1 MRKNIKALLCVTAFV
16 GAMSSGIAFADDLT
30 ISSGSTETIS
40 QEATYD
46 NIINA
51 GTLNNNAS
59 LTVETSLENS
69 SRINNSSSIVT
80 TEITNQSGASITGE
94 SGSIEI
100 SNGGTNAGT
109 ITQNIVNVTSGT
121 LANSGTITV
130 QNQFTNGATITGDTG
145 SISVSGESSNTG
157 SIAQNSISV
166 NGDFTNSGTLQ
177 ATTFNNNGELTG
189 TGKLIAAGGSNS
201 NGKTIEQDTIEIT
214 GNYTNNGTMT
224 ANKEFTNTSSDITGS
239 GSLIIKD
246 DAGNSSNGGSISQ
259 TIVNISGNK
268 FTNTGSITTSKEFTN
283 SAANLENN
291 NTITS
296 NGSFTNTGN
305 ITGQGSIS
313 ANQGGTNTGS
323 ITQKEVTTDGT
334 FNNGDGTTAGTITTD
349 KLTNN
354 GTFNNNSG
362 SSIISDEIINNDKF
376 VNNGSIGSSTDKG
389 TIDNKGTFT
398 NNGSIIASTITNE
411 TGKEFINNSGKE
423 ITADSFTNQG
433 SVTNNGTINAGSLNN
448 SSSITGN
455 TGSLTISN
463 GGTNSGTI
471 SQNIVSVTG
480 GTLNNENSIT
490 ANEFNN
496 SATISGSGSLTAT
509 TGNNSGNL
517 TQDNVTI
524 NGDYTNTGTIT
535 SNDNFTNSGN
545 ISGGGGKLIVNKG
558 SNSGSISQDTLETSG
573 TFENTGSIIANI
585 TNGGTFTNNGTI
597 GTNQNKAEITNNG
610 TFTNNNSVI
619 ASAITNNADK
629 TFTNAGNVVTDTI
642 TNNGTFDGKGSITIG
657 GGENTGTITQNNIT
671 INGNFA
677 NNGDM
682 TANNSFSNSADIT
695 GGGNL
700 NINNGNN
707 TGNITQGEITVD
719 GKLTNTGGSISAG
732 SIANNGT
739 ISLENGSS
747 LEITGSDGTLGG
759 IIDAIG
765 TGNNLAAGNN
775 NVTGTINIGNS
786 STASDLTLESGNVVA
801 DAVVNITQNGEF
813 KLEGGETTLN
823 SNDTWAGKVSLNGGK
838 LTTNVTQNG
847 ILDADTGELTV
858 GSGSLT
864 IGQGSSIAGDVTT
877 EIANGTTLN
886 VNNGGE
892 VKLNSGDN
900 WNGTV
905 SLNGGKLDVSG
916 LTANGTLHGNS
927 GDLIAGTGN
936 LNIGTGSYI
945 ENEVAIQTSGNINIT
960 GDGIVGIDNNDTLAS
975 SSVIS
980 LKDNGT
986 LNYGKTEA
994 SSFEIKAESGNL
1006 NLLENSKMTIN
1017 GSSSIADAV
1026 ALDIQKNATLT
1037 LASAELNLDKADKWN
1052 GIIDNQGGT
1061 INTDNVTHSSSTAA
1075 LIQSDGTTNIDN
1087 TSNITLGE
1095 KSEISGGDI
1104 NITNNSVLNT
1114 VNANITGGN
1123 MTIDEN
1129 SAFVVKNGTFE
1140 LDKIIASGDGAMQNA
1155 LIHTMNGERNMSSIG
1170 ELNIAN
1176 QANFN
1181 IDIHARSNQ
1190 ITSNDQFMVGSMT
1203 GDGVA
1208 RIDQWSL
1215 NGDIFGWDAPI
1226 DRNIV
1231 LDHIFVD
1238 KDGNP
1243 LEGNIEITRDAT
1255 LTPIGWYQL
1264 NQHGSGAGALYSL
1277 DMIKFNPHVFRGQVT
1292 TIAQWQNQ
1300 LAIDDMLFTHSMILP
1315 SFKEEDGGVA
1325 SSGLM
1330 ANRYAATN
1338 PLFAPYQ
1345 YSRKD
1350 GGLWYKMYGNFEN
1363 LNMNLSGLGRVG
1375 NNSYGALIG
1384 ADFGLKELKNGW
1396 KFMPTAYIGYNGAHQ
1411 TYPGV
1416 GAYQNGGQA
1425 GFLGTWYKN
1434 NWIIGGL
1441 VYGGIYDNVMNVGG
1455 HADNTFNYFAG
1466 AATKFAY
1473 NWRFHRDW
1481 VLQPNFMAAYNFFGQ
1496 QNWHSD
1502 YGQMGMMAGMF
1513 NGVNVAPGINLIW
1526 EKETFSIYGTLQYM
1540 YNVNGAV
1547 GGQAG
1552 NVGLPQLEME
1562 RGYIQYGIG
1571 FTKRFTDRFSGYL
1584 QAVLRNAG
1592 RTGCGFQMGFNFLL
1606 GK

>member
-1 MRKNIKALLCVTAFV
+1 MRKNIKTLLCVTAFV
-16 GAMSSGIAFADDLT
+16 GAMSSGIAFADNLT

-59 LTVETSLENS
+59 LTVETSLQNS
-69 SRINNSSSIVT
+69 SSINNSSSIVT
-80 TEITNQSGASITGE
+80 TEITNQSGASITGV

-100 SNGGTNAGT
+100 SNGGTNDGS
-109 ITQNIVNVTSGT
+109 ITQNIVNVTAGT
-121 LANSGTITV
+121 LTNSGTIS
-130 QNQFTNGATITGDTG
+130 A
-145 SISVSGESSNTG
+145 E
-157 SIAQNSISV
+157 
-166 NGDFTNSGTLQ
+166 
-177 ATTFNNNGELTG
+177 TFNNSGQLTG

-201 NGKTIEQDTIEIT
+201 TTIEQDTIEIT

-224 ANKEFTNTSSDITGS
+224 ANKEFTNASSDITGN

-246 DAGNSSNGGSISQ
+246 STGNSSNGGSISQ
-259 TIVNISGNK
+259 AIVNISGNK
-268 FTNTGSITTSKEFTN
+268 FTNTGSITASQEFTN
-283 SAANLENN
+283 SAAIE
-291 NTITS
+291 
-296 NGSFTNTGN
+296 GA
-305 ITGQGSIS
+305 GSIS
-313 ANQGGTNTGS
+313 ASQGGTNTGS
-323 ITQKEVTTDGT
+323 ITQNEVTTGGT

-376 VNNGSIGSSTDKG
+376 INNGSIGSSPDKG

-411 TGKEFINNSGKE
+411 TGKEFINNSGNE

-463 GGTNSGTI
+463 GGTISGTI
-471 SQNIVSVTG
+471 SQKIVSVTG

-509 TGNNSGNL
+509 TGNNSGNI

-524 NGDYTNTGTIT
+524 KGDYTNTGTIT

-585 TNGGTFTNNGTI
+585 TNG
-597 GTNQNKAEITNNG
+597 G

-892 VKLNSGDN
+892 VTLNSGDN

-916 LTANGTLHGNS
+916 LTANETLHGNS

-960 GDGIVGIDNNDTLAS
+960 GDGIVGIDDNDTLAS

-980 LKDNGT
+980 LKNNGT
-986 LNYGKTEA
+986 LNYGNTQNP
-994 SSFEIKAESGNL
+994 SFKIEAESGNL
-1006 NLLENSKMTIN
+1006 NLLEKSNMTIDD
-1017 GSSSIADAV
+1017 SSSIADAV

-1037 LASAELNLDKADKWN
+1037 LASAEINLDKADKWN

-1061 INTDNVTHSSSTAA
+1061 INTDNVTQSSSTAA
-1075 LIQSDGTTNIDN
+1075 LIQNAGTTNIDN

-1300 LAIDDMLFTHSMILP
+1300 LAIDDMLFTHSMVLP
-1315 SFKEEDGGVA
+1315 SFKDEDGGVA

-1502 YGQMGMMAGMF
+1502 YGQMGMMAGML

-1571 FTKRFTDRFSGYL
+1571 FTKKFTDRFSGYL

>member
-1 MRKNIKALLCVTAFV
+1 MRKNIKTLLCVTAFV

-46 NIINA
+46 NVVNA
-51 GTLNNNAS
+51 GTLNNEAN
-59 LTVETSLENS
+59 LTVNTKLTNS
-69 SRINNSSSIVT
+69 STIDNSSSIVT
-80 TEITNQSGASITGE
+80 KEIGNQSGASITGA
-94 SGSIEI
+94 SGSLKI
-100 SNGGTNAGT
+100 SSGGINDGT
-109 ITQNIVNVTSGT
+109 IEQNIVSITGGT
-121 LANSGTITV
+121 LVNSGTI
-130 QNQFTNGATITGDTG
+130 N
-145 SISVSGESSNTG
+145 
-157 SIAQNSISV
+157 
-166 NGDFTNSGTLQ
+166 
-177 ATTFNNNGELTG
+177 ATTFSNSGQLTG

-201 NGKTIEQDTIEIT
+201 TTIEQNTIEIT

-224 ANKEFTNTSSDITGS
+224 ANKEFTNASSDITGN

-246 DAGNSSNGGSISQ
+246 STGNSSNGGSISQ
-259 TIVNISGNK
+259 AIVNISGNK
-268 FTNTGSITTSKEFTN
+268 FTNTGSITASQEFTN

-323 ITQKEVTTDGT
+323 MTQNEVTTGGT

-376 VNNGSIGSSTDKG
+376 INNGSIGSSSDKG

-398 NNGSIIASTITNE
+398 NNGSIIASTITNQ

-423 ITADSFTNQG
+423 ITAESFINQG
-433 SVTNNGTINAGSLNN
+433 SVTNNGTINAESLTNT
-448 SSSITGN
+448 SSITGN
-455 TGSLTISN
+455 TGSLIISN

-471 SQNIVSVTG
+471 SQNIVSITG
-480 GTLNNENSIT
+480 GTLTNNNSIT

-496 SATISGSGSLTAT
+496 SATISGSGSLTVT
-509 TGNNSGNL
+509 TGNNSGNI

-535 SNDNFTNSGN
+535 SNNNFTNSGD
-545 ISGGGGKLIVNKG
+545 ISGDGGKLIVNNG

-573 TFENTGSIIANI
+573 TFENTGSIIADI

-619 ASAITNNADK
+619 ASAITNSENK
-629 TFTNAGNVVTDTI
+629 TFTNAGTVVTDTI
-642 TNNGTFDGKGSITIG
+642 TNNGTLDGNGSITIG
-657 GGENTGTITQNNIT
+657 GGENSTTGVISQNNIT

-747 LEITGSDGTLGG
+747 LEITGSDIGGT
-759 IIDAIG
+759 IDAIG
-765 TGNNLAAGNN
+765 TGNNLAAGSN

-892 VKLNSGDN
+892 VTLNSGDN

-960 GDGIVGIDNNDTLAS
+960 GEGIVGIDDNDTLDS
-975 SSVIS
+975 NSIIS

-986 LNYGKTEA
+986 LNYGNTKDP
-994 SSFEIKAESGNL
+994 SFKIEAESGNL
-1006 NLLENSKMTIN
+1006 NLLENSKMTID

-1037 LASAELNLDKADKWN
+1037 LASAEINLDKADKWN
-1052 GIIDNQGGT
+1052 GTIDNQGGT
-1061 INTDNVTHSSSTAA
+1061 INTDNVTQSSSTAA
-1075 LIQSDGTTNIDN
+1075 LIQSDGTTNINN

-1114 VNANITGGN
+1114 VNAHITGGN
-1123 MTIDEN
+1123 MKIDEN

-1140 LDKIIASGDGAMQNA
+1140 LDKIIASGDGATQNA

-1170 ELNIAN
+1170 ELNITN

-1190 ITSNDQFMVGSMT
+1190 ITSNDQFWVDKMT

-1231 LDHIFVD
+1231 LDHIFMGP
-1238 KDGNP
+1238 DGEA

-1264 NQHGSGAGALYSL
+1264 NQHGSGAGAFYSL

-1300 LAIDDMLFTHSMILP
+1300 LAIDDMLFTHSMVLP
-1315 SFKEEDGGVA
+1315 SFKDEDGGVA

-1502 YGQMGMMAGMF
+1502 YGQMGMMAGML

>member
-1 MRKNIKALLCVTAFV
+1 MRKNIKTLLCVTAFV

-46 NIINA
+46 NVVNA
-51 GTLNNNAS
+51 GTLNNEAN
-59 LTVETSLENS
+59 LTVNTKLTNS
-69 SRINNSSSIVT
+69 STIDNSSSIVT
-80 TEITNQSGASITGE
+80 KEIGNQSGASITGA
-94 SGSIEI
+94 SGSLKI
-100 SNGGTNAGT
+100 SSGGINDGT
-109 ITQNIVNVTSGT
+109 IEQNIVSITGGT
-121 LANSGTITV
+121 LVNSGTI
-130 QNQFTNGATITGDTG
+130 N
-145 SISVSGESSNTG
+145 
-157 SIAQNSISV
+157 
-166 NGDFTNSGTLQ
+166 
-177 ATTFNNNGELTG
+177 ATTFSNSGQLTG

-201 NGKTIEQDTIEIT
+201 TTIEQNTIEIT

-224 ANKEFTNTSSDITGS
+224 ANKEFTNASSDITGN

-246 DAGNSSNGGSISQ
+246 STGNSSNGGSISQ
-259 TIVNISGNK
+259 AIVNISGNK
-268 FTNTGSITTSKEFTN
+268 FTNTGSITASQEFTN

-323 ITQKEVTTDGT
+323 MTQNEVTTGGT

-376 VNNGSIGSSTDKG
+376 INNGSIGSSSDKG

-423 ITADSFTNQG
+423 ITAESFINQG

-455 TGSLTISN
+455 TGSLIISN

-471 SQNIVSVTG
+471 SQNIVSITG
-480 GTLNNENSIT
+480 GTLTNNNSIT

-509 TGNNSGNL
+509 TGNNSGNI

-535 SNDNFTNSGN
+535 SNNNFTNSGD
-545 ISGGGGKLIVNKG
+545 ISGDGGKLIVNNG

-573 TFENTGSIIANI
+573 TFENTGSIIADI

-823 SNDTWAGKVSLNGGK
+823 SNDTWAGKVSLNGGN

-877 EIANGTTLN
+877 EIADGTTLN
-886 VNNGGE
+886 INNGGE
-892 VKLNSGDN
+892 VTLNSGDN

-960 GDGIVGIDNNDTLAS
+960 GDGIVGIDDNDTLAS

-986 LNYGKTEA
+986 LNYGNTQNP
-994 SSFEIKAESGNL
+994 SFKIEAESGNL
-1006 NLLENSKMTIN
+1006 NLLENSNMTID

-1037 LASAELNLDKADKWN
+1037 LASAEINLDKADKWN

-1061 INTDNVTHSSSTAA
+1061 INTDNVTQSSSTAA
-1075 LIQSDGTTNIDN
+1075 LIQNAGTTNIDN

-1114 VNANITGGN
+1114 VNAHITGGN

-1300 LAIDDMLFTHSMILP
+1300 LAIDDMLFTHSMVLP
-1315 SFKEEDGGVA
+1315 SFKDEDGGVA

-1502 YGQMGMMAGMF
+1502 YGQMGMMAGML

-1571 FTKRFTDRFSGYL
+1571 FTKKFTDRFSGYL

>member
-1 MRKNIKALLCVTAFV
+1 MRKNIKTLLCVTAFV

-46 NIINA
+46 NVVNA
-51 GTLNNNAS
+51 GTLNNEAN
-59 LTVETSLENS
+59 LTVNTKLTNS
-69 SRINNSSSIVT
+69 STIDNSSSIVT
-80 TEITNQSGASITGE
+80 KEIGNQSGASITGA
-94 SGSIEI
+94 SGSLKI
-100 SNGGTNAGT
+100 SSGGINDGT
-109 ITQNIVNVTSGT
+109 IEQNIVSITGGT
-121 LANSGTITV
+121 LVNSGTI
-130 QNQFTNGATITGDTG
+130 N
-145 SISVSGESSNTG
+145 
-157 SIAQNSISV
+157 
-166 NGDFTNSGTLQ
+166 
-177 ATTFNNNGELTG
+177 ATTFSNSGQLTG
-189 TGKLIAAGGSNS
+189 NGKLIAAGGSNS
-201 NGKTIEQDTIEIT
+201 TTIEQNTIEIN

-224 ANKEFTNTSSDITGS
+224 ANKEFTNASSDITGN

-246 DAGNSSNGGSISQ
+246 STGNSSNGGSISQ
-259 TIVNISGNK
+259 AIVNISGNK
-268 FTNTGSITTSKEFTN
+268 FTNTGSITASQEFTN

-323 ITQKEVTTDGT
+323 MTQNEVTTGGT

-376 VNNGSIGSSTDKG
+376 INNGSIGSSSDKG

-423 ITADSFTNQG
+423 ITAESFINQG

-455 TGSLTISN
+455 TGSLIISN

-471 SQNIVSVTG
+471 SQNIVSITG
-480 GTLNNENSIT
+480 GTLTNNNSIT

-509 TGNNSGNL
+509 TGNNSGNI

-535 SNDNFTNSGN
+535 SNNNFTNSGD
-545 ISGGGGKLIVNKG
+545 ISGDGGKLIVNNG

-573 TFENTGSIIANI
+573 TFENTGSIIADI
-585 TNGGTFTNNGTI
+585 TNG
-597 GTNQNKAEITNNG
+597 G

-619 ASAITNNADK
+619 ASAITNSENK
-629 TFTNAGNVVTDTI
+629 TFTNAGTVVTDTI
-642 TNNGTFDGKGSITIG
+642 TNNGTLDGNGSITIG
-657 GGENTGTITQNNIT
+657 DGENSTTGVISQNNIT

-739 ISLENGSS
+739 ISLENGSY
-747 LEITGSDGTLGG
+747 LEITGSGSDIGGT
-759 IIDAIG
+759 IDAIG
-765 TGNNLAAGNN
+765 TGNNLAAGSN

-892 VKLNSGDN
+892 VTLNSGDN

-960 GDGIVGIDNNDTLAS
+960 GEGIVGIDDNDTLDS

-986 LNYGKTEA
+986 LNYGNTKDP
-994 SSFEIKAESGNL
+994 SFKIEAESGNL
-1006 NLLENSKMTIN
+1006 NLLENSKMTID

-1037 LASAELNLDKADKWN
+1037 LASAEINLDKADKWN
-1052 GIIDNQGGT
+1052 GTIDNQGGT
-1061 INTDNVTHSSSTAA
+1061 INTDNVTQSSSTAA
-1075 LIQSDGTTNIDN
+1075 LIQSDGTTNINN

-1114 VNANITGGN
+1114 VNAHITGGN
-1123 MTIDEN
+1123 MKIDEN

-1140 LDKIIASGDGAMQNA
+1140 LDKIIASGDGATQNA

-1170 ELNIAN
+1170 ELNITN

-1190 ITSNDQFMVGSMT
+1190 ITSNDQFWVDKMT

-1231 LDHIFVD
+1231 LDHIFMGP
-1238 KDGNP
+1238 DGEA

-1264 NQHGSGAGALYSL
+1264 NQHGSGAGAFYSL

-1300 LAIDDMLFTHSMILP
+1300 LAIDDMLFTHSMVLP
-1315 SFKEEDGGVA
+1315 SFKDEDGGVA

-1502 YGQMGMMAGMF
+1502 YGQMGMMAGML

-1571 FTKRFTDRFSGYL
+1571 FTKKFTDRFSGYL

>member
-1 MRKNIKALLCVTAFV
+1 MRKNIKTLLCVTAFV

-46 NIINA
+46 NVVNA
-51 GTLNNNAS
+51 GTLNNEAN
-59 LTVETSLENS
+59 LTVNTKLTNS
-69 SRINNSSSIVT
+69 STIDNSSSIVT
-80 TEITNQSGASITGE
+80 KEIGNQSGASITGA
-94 SGSIEI
+94 SGSLKI
-100 SNGGTNAGT
+100 SSGGINDGT
-109 ITQNIVNVTSGT
+109 IEQNIVSITGGT
-121 LANSGTITV
+121 LVNSGTI
-130 QNQFTNGATITGDTG
+130 N
-145 SISVSGESSNTG
+145 
-157 SIAQNSISV
+157 
-166 NGDFTNSGTLQ
+166 
-177 ATTFNNNGELTG
+177 ATTFSNSGQLTG

-201 NGKTIEQDTIEIT
+201 TTIEQNTIEIT

-224 ANKEFTNTSSDITGS
+224 ANKEFTNASSDITGN

-246 DAGNSSNGGSISQ
+246 STGNSSNGGSISQ
-259 TIVNISGNK
+259 AIVNISGNK
-268 FTNTGSITTSKEFTN
+268 FTNTGSITASQEFTN

-323 ITQKEVTTDGT
+323 MTQNEVTTGGT

-376 VNNGSIGSSTDKG
+376 INNGSIGSSSDKG

-423 ITADSFTNQG
+423 ITAESFINQG
-433 SVTNNGTINAGSLNN
+433 SVTNNGTINAESLTNT
-448 SSSITGN
+448 SSITGN
-455 TGSLTISN
+455 TGSLIISN

-471 SQNIVSVTG
+471 SQNIVSITG
-480 GTLNNENSIT
+480 GTLTNNNSIT

-509 TGNNSGNL
+509 TGNNSGNI

-535 SNDNFTNSGN
+535 SNNNFTNSGD
-545 ISGGGGKLIVNKG
+545 ISGDGGKLIVNNG

-573 TFENTGSIIANI
+573 TFENTGSIIADI

-619 ASAITNNADK
+619 ASAITNSENK
-629 TFTNAGNVVTDTI
+629 TFTNAGTVVTDTI
-642 TNNGTFDGKGSITIG
+642 TNNGTLDGNGSITIG

-823 SNDTWAGKVSLNGGK
+823 SNDTWAGKVSLNGGN

-877 EIANGTTLN
+877 EIADGTTLN
-886 VNNGGE
+886 INNGGE
-892 VKLNSGDN
+892 VTLNSGDN

-960 GDGIVGIDNNDTLAS
+960 GDGIVGIDDNDTLAS

-986 LNYGKTEA
+986 LNYGNTQNP
-994 SSFEIKAESGNL
+994 SFKIEAESGNL
-1006 NLLENSKMTIN
+1006 NLLEKSNMTIDD
-1017 GSSSIADAV
+1017 SSSIADAV

-1037 LASAELNLDKADKWN
+1037 LASAEINLDKADKWN

-1061 INTDNVTHSSSTAA
+1061 INTDNVTQSSSTAA
-1075 LIQSDGTTNIDN
+1075 LIQNAGTTNIDN

-1114 VNANITGGN
+1114 VNAHITGGN

-1300 LAIDDMLFTHSMILP
+1300 LAIDDMLFTHSMVLP
-1315 SFKEEDGGVA
+1315 SFKDEDGGVA

-1396 KFMPTAYIGYNGAHQ
+1396 KFMP
-1411 TYPGV
+1411 
-1416 GAYQNGGQA
+1416 
-1425 GFLGTWYKN
+1425 
-1434 NWIIGGL
+1434 
-1441 VYGGIYDNVMNVGG
+1441 D
-1455 HADNTFNYFAG
+1455 
-1466 AATKFAY
+1466 
-1473 NWRFHRDW
+1473 
-1481 VLQPNFMAAYNFFGQ
+1481 
-1496 QNWHSD
+1496 
-1502 YGQMGMMAGMF
+1502 
-1513 NGVNVAPGINLIW
+1513 
-1526 EKETFSIYGTLQYM
+1526 SIYWL
-1540 YNVNGAV
+1540 
-1547 GGQAG
+1547 
-1552 NVGLPQLEME
+1552 
-1562 RGYIQYGIG
+1562 
-1571 FTKRFTDRFSGYL
+1571 
-1584 QAVLRNAG
+1584 
-1592 RTGCGFQMGFNFLL
+1592 
-1606 GK
+1606 

>member
-1 MRKNIKALLCVTAFV
+1 MRKNIKTLLCVTAFV

-46 NIINA
+46 NVVNA
-51 GTLNNNAS
+51 GTLNNEAN
-59 LTVETSLENS
+59 LTVNTKLTNS
-69 SRINNSSSIVT
+69 STIDNSSSIVT
-80 TEITNQSGASITGE
+80 KEIGNQSGASITGA
-94 SGSIEI
+94 SGSLKI
-100 SNGGTNAGT
+100 SSGGINDGT
-109 ITQNIVNVTSGT
+109 IEQNIVSITGGT
-121 LANSGTITV
+121 LVNSGTI
-130 QNQFTNGATITGDTG
+130 N
-145 SISVSGESSNTG
+145 
-157 SIAQNSISV
+157 
-166 NGDFTNSGTLQ
+166 
-177 ATTFNNNGELTG
+177 ATTFSNSGQLTG

-201 NGKTIEQDTIEIT
+201 TTIEQDTIEIT

-224 ANKEFTNTSSDITGS
+224 ANKEFTNASSDITGN

-246 DAGNSSNGGSISQ
+246 STGNSSNGGSISQ
-259 TIVNISGNK
+259 AIVNISGNK
-268 FTNTGSITTSKEFTN
+268 FTNTGSITASQEFTN
-283 SAANLENN
+283 SAAIEG
-291 NTITS
+291 T
-296 NGSFTNTGN
+296 
-305 ITGQGSIS
+305 GSIS
-313 ANQGGTNTGS
+313 ASQGGTNTGS
-323 ITQKEVTTDGT
+323 ITQNEVTTGGI

-376 VNNGSIGSSTDKG
+376 INNGSIGSSPDKG

-411 TGKEFINNSGKE
+411 TGKEFINNSGNE

-509 TGNNSGNL
+509 TGNNSGNITL
-517 TQDNVTI
+517 DNVTI
-524 NGDYTNTGTIT
+524 KGDYTNTGTIT

-545 ISGGGGKLIVNKG
+545 ISGDGGKLIVNNG

-585 TNGGTFTNNGTI
+585 TNG
-597 GTNQNKAEITNNG
+597 G

-1300 LAIDDMLFTHSMILP
+1300 LAIDDMLFTHSMVLP
-1315 SFKEEDGGVA
+1315 SFKDEDGGVA

-1502 YGQMGMMAGMF
+1502 YGQMGMMAGML

-1571 FTKRFTDRFSGYL
+1571 FTKKFTDRFSGYL

>member
-1 MRKNIKALLCVTAFV
+1 MRKNIKTLLCVTAFV
-16 GAMSSGIAFADDLT
+16 GAMSSGIAFADNLT

-59 LTVETSLENS
+59 LTVETSLQNS
-69 SRINNSSSIVT
+69 SSINNSSSIVT
-80 TEITNQSGASITGE
+80 TEITNQSGASITGV

-100 SNGGTNAGT
+100 SNGGTNDGS
-109 ITQNIVNVTSGT
+109 ITQNIVNVTAGT
-121 LANSGTITV
+121 LTNSGTIS
-130 QNQFTNGATITGDTG
+130 A
-145 SISVSGESSNTG
+145 E
-157 SIAQNSISV
+157 
-166 NGDFTNSGTLQ
+166 
-177 ATTFNNNGELTG
+177 TFNNSGQLTG

-201 NGKTIEQDTIEIT
+201 TTIEQDTIEIT

-224 ANKEFTNTSSDITGS
+224 ANKEFTNASSDITGN

-246 DAGNSSNGGSISQ
+246 STGNSSNGGSISQ
-259 TIVNISGNK
+259 AIVNISGNK
-268 FTNTGSITTSKEFTN
+268 FTNTGSITASQEFTN
-283 SAANLENN
+283 SAAIE
-291 NTITS
+291 
-296 NGSFTNTGN
+296 GA
-305 ITGQGSIS
+305 GSIS
-313 ANQGGTNTGS
+313 ASQGGTNTGS
-323 ITQKEVTTDGT
+323 ITQNEVTTGGT

-376 VNNGSIGSSTDKG
+376 INNGSIGSSPDKG

-411 TGKEFINNSGKE
+411 TGKEFINNSGNE

-509 TGNNSGNL
+509 TGNNSGNITL
-517 TQDNVTI
+517 DNVTI
-524 NGDYTNTGTIT
+524 KGDYTNTGTIT

-573 TFENTGSIIANI
+573 TFENKGSIIANI

-642 TNNGTFDGKGSITIG
+642 TNNGIFDGTGSITIG

-786 STASDLTLESGNVVA
+786 STDSDLTLESGNVVA

-823 SNDTWAGKVSLNGGK
+823 SNDTWTGKVTLNGGK

-877 EIANGTTLN
+877 EIADGTTLN
-886 VNNGGE
+886 INNGGE

-960 GDGIVGIDNNDTLAS
+960 GDGIVGIDDNDTLAS

-986 LNYGKTEA
+986 LNYGNTQNP
-994 SSFEIKAESGNL
+994 SFKIEAESGNL
-1006 NLLENSKMTIN
+1006 NLLENSNMTIDD
-1017 GSSSIADAV
+1017 SSSIADAV

-1037 LASAELNLDKADKWN
+1037 LASAEINLDKADKWN

-1061 INTDNVTHSSSTAA
+1061 INTDNVTQSSSTAA
-1075 LIQSDGTTNIDN
+1075 LIQNAGTTNIDN

-1114 VNANITGGN
+1114 VNAHITGGN

-1300 LAIDDMLFTHSMILP
+1300 LAIDDMLFTHSMVLP
-1315 SFKEEDGGVA
+1315 SFKDEDGGVA

-1502 YGQMGMMAGMF
+1502 YGQMGMMAGML

-1571 FTKRFTDRFSGYL
+1571 FTKKFTDRFSGYL

>member
-1 MRKNIKALLCVTAFV
+1 MRKNIKTLLCVTAFV

-46 NIINA
+46 NVVNA
-51 GTLNNNAS
+51 GTLNNEAN
-59 LTVETSLENS
+59 LTVNTKLTNS
-69 SRINNSSSIVT
+69 STIDNSSSIVT
-80 TEITNQSGASITGE
+80 KEIGNQSGASITGA
-94 SGSIEI
+94 SGSLKI
-100 SNGGTNAGT
+100 SSGGINDGT
-109 ITQNIVNVTSGT
+109 IEQNIVSITGGT
-121 LANSGTITV
+121 LVNSGTI
-130 QNQFTNGATITGDTG
+130 N
-145 SISVSGESSNTG
+145 
-157 SIAQNSISV
+157 
-166 NGDFTNSGTLQ
+166 
-177 ATTFNNNGELTG
+177 ATTFSNSGQLTG

-201 NGKTIEQDTIEIT
+201 TTIEQNTIEIT

-224 ANKEFTNTSSDITGS
+224 ANKEFTNASSDITGN

-246 DAGNSSNGGSISQ
+246 STGNSSNGGSISQ
-259 TIVNISGNK
+259 AIVNISGNK
-268 FTNTGSITTSKEFTN
+268 FTNTGSITASQEFTN

-323 ITQKEVTTDGT
+323 MTQNEVTTGGT

-376 VNNGSIGSSTDKG
+376 INNGSIGSSSDKG

-423 ITADSFTNQG
+423 ITAESFINQG

-455 TGSLTISN
+455 TGSLIISN

-471 SQNIVSVTG
+471 SQNIVSITG
-480 GTLNNENSIT
+480 GTLTNNNSIT

-509 TGNNSGNL
+509 TGNNSGNI

-535 SNDNFTNSGN
+535 SNNNFTNSGD
-545 ISGGGGKLIVNKG
+545 GGKLIVNNG

-573 TFENTGSIIANI
+573 TFENTGSIIADI

-619 ASAITNNADK
+619 ASAITNSENK
-629 TFTNAGNVVTDTI
+629 TFTNAGTVVTDTI
-642 TNNGTFDGKGSITIG
+642 TNNGTLDGNGSITIG
-657 GGENTGTITQNNIT
+657 GGENSTTGVISQNNIT

-739 ISLENGSS
+739 ISLENGSY
-747 LEITGSDGTLGG
+747 LEITGSGSDIGGT
-759 IIDAIG
+759 IDAIG
-765 TGNNLAAGNN
+765 TGNNLAAGSN

-892 VKLNSGDN
+892 VTLNSGDN

-960 GDGIVGIDNNDTLAS
+960 GEGIVGIDDNDTLDS
-975 SSVIS
+975 NSIIS

-986 LNYGKTEA
+986 LNYGNTKDP
-994 SSFEIKAESGNL
+994 SFKIEAESGNL
-1006 NLLENSKMTIN
+1006 NLLENSKMTID

-1037 LASAELNLDKADKWN
+1037 LASAEINLDKADKWN
-1052 GIIDNQGGT
+1052 GTIDNQGGT
-1061 INTDNVTHSSSTAA
+1061 INTDNVTQSSSTAA
-1075 LIQSDGTTNIDN
+1075 LIQSDGTTNINN

-1114 VNANITGGN
+1114 VNAHITGGN
-1123 MTIDEN
+1123 MKIDEN

-1140 LDKIIASGDGAMQNA
+1140 LDKIIASGDGATQNA

-1170 ELNIAN
+1170 ELNITN

-1190 ITSNDQFMVGSMT
+1190 ITSNDQFWVDKMT

-1231 LDHIFVD
+1231 LDHIFMGP
-1238 KDGNP
+1238 DGEA

-1264 NQHGSGAGALYSL
+1264 NQHGSGAGAFYSL

-1300 LAIDDMLFTHSMILP
+1300 LAIDDMLFTHSMVLP
-1315 SFKEEDGGVA
+1315 SFKDEDGGVA

-1502 YGQMGMMAGMF
+1502 YGQMGMMAGML

>member
-1 MRKNIKALLCVTAFV
+1 MRKNIKTLLCVTAFV
-16 GAMSSGIAFADDLT
+16 GAMSSGIAFADNLT

-59 LTVETSLENS
+59 LTVETSLQNS
-69 SRINNSSSIVT
+69 SSINNSSSIVT
-80 TEITNQSGASITGE
+80 TEITNQSGASITGV

-100 SNGGTNAGT
+100 SNGGTNDGS
-109 ITQNIVNVTSGT
+109 ITQNIVNVTAGT
-121 LANSGTITV
+121 LTNSGTIS
-130 QNQFTNGATITGDTG
+130 A
-145 SISVSGESSNTG
+145 E
-157 SIAQNSISV
+157 
-166 NGDFTNSGTLQ
+166 
-177 ATTFNNNGELTG
+177 TFNNSGQLTG

-201 NGKTIEQDTIEIT
+201 TTIEQDTIEIT

-224 ANKEFTNTSSDITGS
+224 ANKEFTNASSDITGN

-246 DAGNSSNGGSISQ
+246 STGNSSNGGSISQ
-259 TIVNISGNK
+259 AIVNISGNK
-268 FTNTGSITTSKEFTN
+268 FTNTGSITASQEFTN
-283 SAANLENN
+283 SAD
-291 NTITS
+291 
-296 NGSFTNTGN
+296 
-305 ITGQGSIS
+305 ITGTGSIS

-323 ITQKEVTTDGT
+323 ITQNEVTTGGT

-376 VNNGSIGSSTDKG
+376 INNGSIGSSPDKG

-411 TGKEFINNSGKE
+411 TGKEFINNSGNE

-509 TGNNSGNL
+509 TGNNSGNI
-517 TQDNVTI
+517 TQDNVTLK
-524 NGDYTNTGTIT
+524 GDYTNTGTIT

-545 ISGGGGKLIVNKG
+545 ISGDSGKLIVNNG

-573 TFENTGSIIANI
+573 TFENTAAGSIIADI
-585 TNGGTFTNNGTI
+585 TNGEIFTNNGTI

-619 ASAITNNADK
+619 VSAITNNENK

-823 SNDTWAGKVSLNGGK
+823 SNDTWAGKVSLNGGN

-877 EIANGTTLN
+877 EIADGTTLN

-892 VKLNSGDN
+892 VTLNSGDN

-916 LTANGTLHGNS
+916 LNSNGTLHGNS
-927 GDLIAGTGN
+927 GELIAGTGN

-960 GDGIVGIDNNDTLAS
+960 GEGIVGIDDNDTLAS

-1006 NLLENSKMTIN
+1006 NLLENSNMTID

-1037 LASAELNLDKADKWN
+1037 LASAEINLDKADKWN

-1061 INTDNVTHSSSTAA
+1061 INTDNVTQSSSTAA

-1114 VNANITGGN
+1114 VNAHITGGN

-1203 GDGVA
+1203 SDGVA

-1300 LAIDDMLFTHSMILP
+1300 LAIDDMLFTHSMVLP
-1315 SFKEEDGGVA
+1315 SFKDEDGGVA

-1502 YGQMGMMAGMF
+1502 YGQMGMMAGML

-1571 FTKRFTDRFSGYL
+1571 FTKKFTDRFSGYL

>member
-1 MRKNIKALLCVTAFV
+1 MRKNIKTLLCVTAFV

-46 NIINA
+46 NVVNA
-51 GTLNNNAS
+51 GTLNNEAN
-59 LTVETSLENS
+59 LTVNTKLTNS
-69 SRINNSSSIVT
+69 STIDNSSSIVT
-80 TEITNQSGASITGE
+80 KEIGNQSGASITGA
-94 SGSIEI
+94 SGSLKI
-100 SNGGTNAGT
+100 SSGGINDGT
-109 ITQNIVNVTSGT
+109 IEQNIVSITGGT
-121 LANSGTITV
+121 LVNSGTI
-130 QNQFTNGATITGDTG
+130 N
-145 SISVSGESSNTG
+145 
-157 SIAQNSISV
+157 
-166 NGDFTNSGTLQ
+166 
-177 ATTFNNNGELTG
+177 ATTFSNSGQLTG

-201 NGKTIEQDTIEIT
+201 TTIEQNTIEIT

-224 ANKEFTNTSSDITGS
+224 ANKEFTNASSDITGN

-246 DAGNSSNGGSISQ
+246 STGNSSNGGSISQ
-259 TIVNISGNK
+259 AIVNISGNK
-268 FTNTGSITTSKEFTN
+268 FTNTGSITASQEFTN

-291 NTITS
+291 DTITS

-323 ITQKEVTTDGT
+323 MTQNEVTTGGT

-354 GTFNNNSG
+354 GTF
-362 SSIISDEIINNDKF
+362 
-376 VNNGSIGSSTDKG
+376 
-389 TIDNKGTFT
+389 T
-398 NNGSIIASTITNE
+398 NNGSIIASTITNQ

-423 ITADSFTNQG
+423 ITAESFINKG
-433 SVTNNGTINAGSLNN
+433 SVTNNGTINAESLTNT
-448 SSSITGN
+448 SSITGN
-455 TGSLTISN
+455 TGSLIISN

-471 SQNIVSVTG
+471 SQNIVSITG
-480 GTLNNENSIT
+480 GTLTNNNSIT

-496 SATISGSGSLTAT
+496 SATISGSGSLTVT
-509 TGNNSGNL
+509 TGNNSGNI

-535 SNDNFTNSGN
+535 SNNNFTNSGD
-545 ISGGGGKLIVNKG
+545 ISGDGGKLIVNNG

-573 TFENTGSIIANI
+573 TFENTGSIIADI

-864 IGQGSSIAGDVTT
+864 IGQGSSIADKVETK
-877 EIANGTTLN
+877 IADGTTLN
-886 VNNGGE
+886 IDKGGE
-892 VKLNSGDN
+892 VTLNNGDN
-900 WNGTV
+900 WQGTV
-905 SLNGGKLDVSG
+905 ALDGGKLDVSG

-960 GDGIVGIDNNDTLAS
+960 GDGIVGIDDNDTLAS

-986 LNYGKTEA
+986 LNYGNTQNP
-994 SSFEIKAESGNL
+994 SFKIEAESGNL
-1006 NLLENSKMTIN
+1006 NLLENSNMTID

-1037 LASAELNLDKADKWN
+1037 LASAEINLDKADKWN

-1114 VNANITGGN
+1114 VNAHITGGN

-1300 LAIDDMLFTHSMILP
+1300 LAIDDMLFTHSMVLP
-1315 SFKEEDGGVA
+1315 SFKDEDGGVA

-1502 YGQMGMMAGMF
+1502 YGQMGMMAGML

-1571 FTKRFTDRFSGYL
+1571 FTKKFTDRFSGYL

>member
-1 MRKNIKALLCVTAFV
+1 MRKNIKTLLCVTAFV
-16 GAMSSGIAFADDLT
+16 GAMSSGIAFADNLT

-59 LTVETSLENS
+59 LTVETSLQNS
-69 SRINNSSSIVT
+69 SSINNSSSIVT
-80 TEITNQSGASITGE
+80 TEITNQSGASITGV

-100 SNGGTNAGT
+100 SNGGTNDGS
-109 ITQNIVNVTSGT
+109 ITQNIVNVTAGT
-121 LANSGTITV
+121 LTNSGTIS
-130 QNQFTNGATITGDTG
+130 A
-145 SISVSGESSNTG
+145 E
-157 SIAQNSISV
+157 
-166 NGDFTNSGTLQ
+166 
-177 ATTFNNNGELTG
+177 TFNNSGQLTG

-201 NGKTIEQDTIEIT
+201 TTIEQDTIEIT

-224 ANKEFTNTSSDITGS
+224 ANKEFTNASSDITGN

-246 DAGNSSNGGSISQ
+246 STGNSSNGGSISQ
-259 TIVNISGNK
+259 AIVNISGNK
-268 FTNTGSITTSKEFTN
+268 FTNTGSITASQEFTN
-283 SAANLENN
+283 SAAIEG
-291 NTITS
+291 T
-296 NGSFTNTGN
+296 
-305 ITGQGSIS
+305 GSIS
-313 ANQGGTNTGS
+313 ASQGGTNTGS
-323 ITQKEVTTDGT
+323 ITQNEVTTGGT
-334 FNNGDGTTAGTITTD
+334 FNNGDGTTAGTITTN

-376 VNNGSIGSSTDKG
+376 INNGSIGSSPDKG

-411 TGKEFINNSGKE
+411 TGKEFINNSGNE

-509 TGNNSGNL
+509 TGNNSGNI

-524 NGDYTNTGTIT
+524 KGDYTNTGTIT

-545 ISGGGGKLIVNKG
+545 ISGGGGKLIVNNG

-573 TFENTGSIIANI
+573 TFENKGSIIANI

-823 SNDTWAGKVSLNGGK
+823 SNDTWAGKVSLNGGN

-892 VKLNSGDN
+892 VTLNSGDN

-960 GDGIVGIDNNDTLAS
+960 GDGIVGIDDNDTLAS

-986 LNYGKTEA
+986 LNYGNTQNP
-994 SSFEIKAESGNL
+994 SFKIEAESGNL
-1006 NLLENSKMTIN
+1006 NLLENSNMTID

-1037 LASAELNLDKADKWN
+1037 LASAEINLDKADKWN

-1061 INTDNVTHSSSTAA
+1061 INTDNVTQSSSTAA
-1075 LIQSDGTTNIDN
+1075 LIQNAGTTNIDN

-1114 VNANITGGN
+1114 VNAHITGGN

-1170 ELNIAN
+1170 ELNITN

-1190 ITSNDQFMVGSMT
+1190 ITSNDQFWVDKMT

-1231 LDHIFVD
+1231 LDHIFMGP
-1238 KDGNP
+1238 DGEA

-1264 NQHGSGAGALYSL
+1264 NQHGSGAGAFYSL

-1300 LAIDDMLFTHSMILP
+1300 LAIDDMLFTHSMVLP
-1315 SFKEEDGGVA
+1315 SFKDEDGGVA

-1502 YGQMGMMAGMF
+1502 YGQMGMMAGML

-1571 FTKRFTDRFSGYL
+1571 FTKKFTDRFSGYL

>member
-1 MRKNIKALLCVTAFV
+1 MRKNIKTLLCVTAFV
-16 GAMSSGIAFADDLT
+16 GAMSSGIAFADNLT

-59 LTVETSLENS
+59 LTVETSLQNS
-69 SRINNSSSIVT
+69 SSINNSSSIVT
-80 TEITNQSGASITGE
+80 TEITNQSGASITGV

-100 SNGGTNAGT
+100 SNGGTNDGS
-109 ITQNIVNVTSGT
+109 ITQNIVNVTAGT
-121 LANSGTITV
+121 LTNSGTIS
-130 QNQFTNGATITGDTG
+130 A
-145 SISVSGESSNTG
+145 E
-157 SIAQNSISV
+157 
-166 NGDFTNSGTLQ
+166 
-177 ATTFNNNGELTG
+177 TFNNSGQLTG

-201 NGKTIEQDTIEIT
+201 TTIEQDTIEIT

-224 ANKEFTNTSSDITGS
+224 ANKEFTNASSDITGN

-246 DAGNSSNGGSISQ
+246 STGNSSNGGSISQ
-259 TIVNISGNK
+259 AIVNISGNK
-268 FTNTGSITTSKEFTN
+268 FTNTGSITASQEFTN
-283 SAANLENN
+283 SAAIE
-291 NTITS
+291 
-296 NGSFTNTGN
+296 GA
-305 ITGQGSIS
+305 GSIS
-313 ANQGGTNTGS
+313 ASQGGTNTGS
-323 ITQKEVTTDGT
+323 ITQNEVTTGGT

-376 VNNGSIGSSTDKG
+376 INNGSIGSSPDKG

-411 TGKEFINNSGKE
+411 TGKEFINNSGNE

-463 GGTNSGTI
+463 GGTISGTI
-471 SQNIVSVTG
+471 SQKIVSVTG

-509 TGNNSGNL
+509 TGNNSGNI

-524 NGDYTNTGTIT
+524 KGDYTNTGTIT

-573 TFENTGSIIANI
+573 TFENKGSIIANI

-823 SNDTWAGKVSLNGGK
+823 SNDTWAGKVSLNGGN

-877 EIANGTTLN
+877 EIADGTTLN
-886 VNNGGE
+886 INNGGE
-892 VKLNSGDN
+892 VTLNSGDN

-960 GDGIVGIDNNDTLAS
+960 GDGIVGIDDNDTLAS

-986 LNYGKTEA
+986 LNYGNTQNP
-994 SSFEIKAESGNL
+994 SFKIEAESGNL
-1006 NLLENSKMTIN
+1006 NLLENSNMTID

-1037 LASAELNLDKADKWN
+1037 LASAEINLDKADKWN

-1061 INTDNVTHSSSTAA
+1061 INTDNVTQSSSTAA
-1075 LIQSDGTTNIDN
+1075 LIQNAGTTNIDN

-1114 VNANITGGN
+1114 VNAHITGGN

-1300 LAIDDMLFTHSMILP
+1300 LAIDDMLFTHSMVLP
-1315 SFKEEDGGVA
+1315 SFKDEDGGVA

-1502 YGQMGMMAGMF
+1502 YGQMGMMAGML

-1571 FTKRFTDRFSGYL
+1571 FTKKFTDRFSGYL

>member
-1 MRKNIKALLCVTAFV
+1 MRKNIKTLLCVTAFV

-46 NIINA
+46 NVVNA
-51 GTLNNNAS
+51 GTLNNEAN
-59 LTVETSLENS
+59 LTVNTKLTNS
-69 SRINNSSSIVT
+69 STIDNSSSIVT
-80 TEITNQSGASITGE
+80 KEIGNQSGASITGA
-94 SGSIEI
+94 SGSLKI
-100 SNGGTNAGT
+100 SSGGINDGT
-109 ITQNIVNVTSGT
+109 IEQNIVSITGGT
-121 LANSGTITV
+121 LVNSGTI
-130 QNQFTNGATITGDTG
+130 N
-145 SISVSGESSNTG
+145 
-157 SIAQNSISV
+157 
-166 NGDFTNSGTLQ
+166 
-177 ATTFNNNGELTG
+177 ATTFSNSGQLTG

-201 NGKTIEQDTIEIT
+201 TTIEQNTIEIT

-224 ANKEFTNTSSDITGS
+224 ANKEFTNASSDITGN

-246 DAGNSSNGGSISQ
+246 STGNSSNGGCISQ
-259 TIVNISGNK
+259 AIVNISGNK
-268 FTNTGSITTSKEFTN
+268 FTNTGSITASQEFTN
-283 SAANLENN
+283 SAAIEG
-291 NTITS
+291 T
-296 NGSFTNTGN
+296 
-305 ITGQGSIS
+305 GSIS
-313 ANQGGTNTGS
+313 ASQGGTNTGS
-323 ITQKEVTTDGT
+323 ITQNEVTTGGT
-334 FNNGDGTTAGTITTD
+334 FNNGDGTTAGTITTN

-376 VNNGSIGSSTDKG
+376 INNGSIGSSPDKG

-411 TGKEFINNSGKE
+411 TGKEFINNSGNE

-509 TGNNSGNL
+509 TGNNSGNI

-524 NGDYTNTGTIT
+524 KGDYTNTGTIT

-573 TFENTGSIIANI
+573 TFENKGSIIANI

-823 SNDTWAGKVSLNGGK
+823 SNDTWAGKVSLNGGN

-892 VKLNSGDN
+892 VTLNSGDN

-960 GDGIVGIDNNDTLAS
+960 GDGIVGIDDNDTLAS

-986 LNYGKTEA
+986 LNYGNTQNP
-994 SSFEIKAESGNL
+994 SFKIEAESGNL
-1006 NLLENSKMTIN
+1006 NLLENSNMTID

-1037 LASAELNLDKADKWN
+1037 LASAEINLDKADKWN

-1061 INTDNVTHSSSTAA
+1061 INTDNVTQSSSTAA

-1114 VNANITGGN
+1114 VNAHITGGN

-1300 LAIDDMLFTHSMILP
+1300 LAIDDMLFTHSMVLP
-1315 SFKEEDGGVA
+1315 SFKDEDGGVA

-1502 YGQMGMMAGMF
+1502 YGQMGMMAGML

-1571 FTKRFTDRFSGYL
+1571 FTKKFTGRFSGYL

>member
-1 MRKNIKALLCVTAFV
+1 MRKNIKTLLCVTAFV

-46 NIINA
+46 NVVNA
-51 GTLNNNAS
+51 GTLNNEAN
-59 LTVETSLENS
+59 LTVNTKLTNS
-69 SRINNSSSIVT
+69 STIDNSSSIVT
-80 TEITNQSGASITGE
+80 KEIGNQSGASITGA
-94 SGSIEI
+94 SGSLKI
-100 SNGGTNAGT
+100 SSGGINDGT
-109 ITQNIVNVTSGT
+109 IEQNIVSITGGT
-121 LANSGTITV
+121 LVNSGTI
-130 QNQFTNGATITGDTG
+130 N
-145 SISVSGESSNTG
+145 
-157 SIAQNSISV
+157 
-166 NGDFTNSGTLQ
+166 
-177 ATTFNNNGELTG
+177 ATTFSNSGQLTG

-201 NGKTIEQDTIEIT
+201 TTIEQNTIEIT

-224 ANKEFTNTSSDITGS
+224 ANKEFTNASSDITGN

-246 DAGNSSNGGSISQ
+246 STGNSSNGGCISQ
-259 TIVNISGNK
+259 AIVNISGNK
-268 FTNTGSITTSKEFTN
+268 FTNTGSITASQEFTN
-283 SAANLENN
+283 SAAIEG
-291 NTITS
+291 T
-296 NGSFTNTGN
+296 
-305 ITGQGSIS
+305 GSIS
-313 ANQGGTNTGS
+313 ASQGGTNTGS
-323 ITQKEVTTDGT
+323 ITQNEVTTGGI

-376 VNNGSIGSSTDKG
+376 INNGSIGSSPDKG

-411 TGKEFINNSGKE
+411 TGKEFINNSGNE

-509 TGNNSGNL
+509 TGNNSGNITL
-517 TQDNVTI
+517 DNVTI
-524 NGDYTNTGTIT
+524 KGDYTNTGTIT

-545 ISGGGGKLIVNKG
+545 ISGDGGKLIVNNG

-585 TNGGTFTNNGTI
+585 TNG
-597 GTNQNKAEITNNG
+597 G

-1300 LAIDDMLFTHSMILP
+1300 LAIDDMLFTHSMVLP
-1315 SFKEEDGGVA
+1315 SFKDEDGGVA

-1502 YGQMGMMAGMF
+1502 YGQMGMMAGML

-1571 FTKRFTDRFSGYL
+1571 FTKKFTDRFSGYL

>member
-1 MRKNIKALLCVTAFV
+1 MRKNIKTLLCVTAFV
-16 GAMSSGIAFADDLT
+16 GAMSSGIAFADNLT

-59 LTVETSLENS
+59 LTVETSLQNS
-69 SRINNSSSIVT
+69 SSINNSSSIVT
-80 TEITNQSGASITGE
+80 TEITNQSGASITGV

-100 SNGGTNAGT
+100 SNGGTNDGS
-109 ITQNIVNVTSGT
+109 ITQNIVNVTAGT
-121 LANSGTITV
+121 LTNSGTIS
-130 QNQFTNGATITGDTG
+130 A
-145 SISVSGESSNTG
+145 E
-157 SIAQNSISV
+157 
-166 NGDFTNSGTLQ
+166 
-177 ATTFNNNGELTG
+177 TFNNSGQLTG

-201 NGKTIEQDTIEIT
+201 TTIEQDTIEIT

-224 ANKEFTNTSSDITGS
+224 ANKEFTNASSDITGN

-246 DAGNSSNGGSISQ
+246 STGNSSNGGSISQ
-259 TIVNISGNK
+259 AIVNISGNK
-268 FTNTGSITTSKEFTN
+268 FTNTGSITASQEFTN
-283 SAANLENN
+283 SAAIEG
-291 NTITS
+291 T
-296 NGSFTNTGN
+296 
-305 ITGQGSIS
+305 GSIS
-313 ANQGGTNTGS
+313 ASQGGTNTGS
-323 ITQKEVTTDGT
+323 ITQNEVTTGGT
-334 FNNGDGTTAGTITTD
+334 FNNGDGTTAGTITTN

-376 VNNGSIGSSTDKG
+376 INNGSIGSSPDKG

-411 TGKEFINNSGKE
+411 TGKEFINNSGNE

-509 TGNNSGNL
+509 TGNNSGNI

-524 NGDYTNTGTIT
+524 KGDYTNTGTIT

-573 TFENTGSIIANI
+573 TFENKGSIIANI

-823 SNDTWAGKVSLNGGK
+823 SNDTWAGKVSLNGGN

-877 EIANGTTLN
+877 EIADGTTLN
-886 VNNGGE
+886 INNGGE
-892 VKLNSGDN
+892 VTLNSGDN

-960 GDGIVGIDNNDTLAS
+960 GDGIVGIDDNDTLAS

-986 LNYGKTEA
+986 LNYGNTQNP
-994 SSFEIKAESGNL
+994 SFKIEAESGNL
-1006 NLLENSKMTIN
+1006 NLLENSNMTID

-1037 LASAELNLDKADKWN
+1037 LASAEINLDKADKWN
-1052 GIIDNQGGT
+1052 GTIDNQGGT
-1061 INTDNVTHSSSTAA
+1061 INTDNVTQSSSTAA
-1075 LIQSDGTTNIDN
+1075 LIQSDGTTNIDKN
-1087 TSNITLGE
+1087 SNITLGE

-1300 LAIDDMLFTHSMILP
+1300 LAIDDMLFTHSMVLP
-1315 SFKEEDGGVA
+1315 SFKDEDGGVA

-1434 NWIIGGL
+1434 NWIIGNL

-1502 YGQMGMMAGMF
+1502 YGQMGMMAGML

-1571 FTKRFTDRFSGYL
+1571 FTKKFTDRFSGYL

>member
-46 NIINA
+46 NVNNA
-51 GTLNNNAS
+51 GTLNNKAS
-59 LTVETSLENS
+59 LTVNTKLTNS
-69 SRINNSSSIVT
+69 STIDNSSSIVT
-80 TEITNQSGASITGE
+80 KEIGNQSGASITGA
-94 SGSIEI
+94 SGSLKI
-100 SNGGTNAGT
+100 SSGGINDGT
-109 ITQNIVNVTSGT
+109 IEQNIVSITGGT
-121 LANSGTITV
+121 LVNSGTI
-130 QNQFTNGATITGDTG
+130 N
-145 SISVSGESSNTG
+145 
-157 SIAQNSISV
+157 
-166 NGDFTNSGTLQ
+166 
-177 ATTFNNNGELTG
+177 ATTFSNSGQLTG

-201 NGKTIEQDTIEIT
+201 TTIEQNTIEIT

-224 ANKEFTNTSSDITGS
+224 ANKEFTNASSDITGN

-246 DAGNSSNGGSISQ
+246 STGNSSNGGSISQ
-259 TIVNISGNK
+259 AIVNISGNK
-268 FTNTGSITTSKEFTN
+268 FTNTGSITASQEFTN

-323 ITQKEVTTDGT
+323 MTQNEVTTGGT

-376 VNNGSIGSSTDKG
+376 INNGSIGSSSDKG

-423 ITADSFTNQG
+423 ITAESFINQG

-509 TGNNSGNL
+509 TGNNSGNI

-524 NGDYTNTGTIT
+524 KGDYTNTGTIT
-535 SNDNFTNSGN
+535 SNDNFTNSGD
-545 ISGGGGKLIVNKG
+545 ISGDGGKLIVNNG

-573 TFENTGSIIANI
+573 TFENTGSIIADI

-619 ASAITNNADK
+619 ASAITNSENK
-629 TFTNAGNVVTDTI
+629 TFTNAGTVVTDTI
-642 TNNGTFDGKGSITIG
+642 TNNGTLDGNGSITIG
-657 GGENTGTITQNNIT
+657 GGENSTTGVISQNNIT

-747 LEITGSDGTLGG
+747 LEITGSGSDIGGT
-759 IIDAIG
+759 IDAIG
-765 TGNNLAAGNN
+765 TGNNLAAGSN

-892 VKLNSGDN
+892 VTLNSGDN

-960 GDGIVGIDNNDTLAS
+960 GEGIVGIDDNDTLDS
-975 SSVIS
+975 NSIIS

-986 LNYGKTEA
+986 LNYGNTKDP
-994 SSFEIKAESGNL
+994 SFKIEAESGNL
-1006 NLLENSKMTIN
+1006 NLLENSKMTID

-1037 LASAELNLDKADKWN
+1037 LASAEINLDKADKWN
-1052 GIIDNQGGT
+1052 GTIDNQGGT
-1061 INTDNVTHSSSTAA
+1061 INTDNVTQSSSTAA
-1075 LIQSDGTTNIDN
+1075 LIQSDGTTNINN

-1114 VNANITGGN
+1114 VNAHITGGN
-1123 MTIDEN
+1123 MKIDEN

-1140 LDKIIASGDGAMQNA
+1140 LDKIIASGDGATQNA

-1170 ELNIAN
+1170 ELNITN

-1190 ITSNDQFMVGSMT
+1190 ITSNDQFWVDKMT

-1231 LDHIFVD
+1231 LDHIFMGP
-1238 KDGNP
+1238 DGEA

-1264 NQHGSGAGALYSL
+1264 NQHGSGAGAFYSL

-1300 LAIDDMLFTHSMILP
+1300 LAIDDMLFTHSMVLP
-1315 SFKEEDGGVA
+1315 SFKDEDGGVA

-1502 YGQMGMMAGMF
+1502 YGQMGMMAGML

>member
-1 MRKNIKALLCVTAFV
+1 MRKNIKTLLCVTAFV

-46 NIINA
+46 NVVNA
-51 GTLNNNAS
+51 GTLNNEAN
-59 LTVETSLENS
+59 LTVNTKLTNS
-69 SRINNSSSIVT
+69 STIDNSSSIVT
-80 TEITNQSGASITGE
+80 KEIGNQSGASITGA
-94 SGSIEI
+94 SGSLKI
-100 SNGGTNAGT
+100 SSGGINDGT
-109 ITQNIVNVTSGT
+109 IEQNIVSITGDT
-121 LANSGTITV
+121 LVNSGTI
-130 QNQFTNGATITGDTG
+130 N
-145 SISVSGESSNTG
+145 
-157 SIAQNSISV
+157 
-166 NGDFTNSGTLQ
+166 
-177 ATTFNNNGELTG
+177 ATTFSNSGQLTG

-201 NGKTIEQDTIEIT
+201 TTIEQNTIEIT

-224 ANKEFTNTSSDITGS
+224 ANKEFTNASSDITGN

-246 DAGNSSNGGSISQ
+246 STGNSSNGGSISQ
-259 TIVNISGNK
+259 AIVNISGNK
-268 FTNTGSITTSKEFTN
+268 FTNTGSITASQEFTN

-323 ITQKEVTTDGT
+323 MTQNEVTTGGT

-376 VNNGSIGSSTDKG
+376 INNGSIGSSSDKG

-423 ITADSFTNQG
+423 ITAESFINQG

-455 TGSLTISN
+455 TGSLIISN

-471 SQNIVSVTG
+471 SQNIVSITG
-480 GTLNNENSIT
+480 GTLTNNNSIT

-509 TGNNSGNL
+509 TGNNSGNI

-535 SNDNFTNSGN
+535 SNNNFTNSGD
-545 ISGGGGKLIVNKG
+545 ISGDGGKLIVNNG

-573 TFENTGSIIANI
+573 TFENTGSIIADI
-585 TNGGTFTNNGTI
+585 TNG
-597 GTNQNKAEITNNG
+597 G

-619 ASAITNNADK
+619 ASAITNSENK
-629 TFTNAGNVVTDTI
+629 TFTNAGTVVTDTI
-642 TNNGTFDGKGSITIG
+642 TNNGTLDGNGSITIG
-657 GGENTGTITQNNIT
+657 DGENSTTGVISQNNIT

-739 ISLENGSS
+739 ISLENGSY
-747 LEITGSDGTLGG
+747 LEITGSGSDIGGT
-759 IIDAIG
+759 IDAIG
-765 TGNNLAAGNN
+765 TGNNLAAGSN

-892 VKLNSGDN
+892 VTLNSGDN

-960 GDGIVGIDNNDTLAS
+960 GEGIVGIDDNDTLDS
-975 SSVIS
+975 NSIIS

-986 LNYGKTEA
+986 LNYGNTKDP
-994 SSFEIKAESGNL
+994 SFKIEAESGNL
-1006 NLLENSKMTIN
+1006 NLLENSKMTID

-1037 LASAELNLDKADKWN
+1037 LASAEINLDKADKWN
-1052 GIIDNQGGT
+1052 GTIDNQGGT
-1061 INTDNVTHSSSTAA
+1061 INTDNVTQSSSTAA
-1075 LIQSDGTTNIDN
+1075 LIQSDGTTNINN

-1114 VNANITGGN
+1114 VNAHITGGN
-1123 MTIDEN
+1123 MKIDEN

-1140 LDKIIASGDGAMQNA
+1140 LDKIIASGDGATQNA

-1170 ELNIAN
+1170 ELNITN

-1190 ITSNDQFMVGSMT
+1190 ITSNDQFWVDKMT

-1231 LDHIFVD
+1231 LDHIFMGP
-1238 KDGNP
+1238 DGEA

-1264 NQHGSGAGALYSL
+1264 NQHGSGAGAFYSL

-1300 LAIDDMLFTHSMILP
+1300 LAIDDMLFTHSMVLP
-1315 SFKEEDGGVA
+1315 SFKDEDGGVA

-1502 YGQMGMMAGMF
+1502 YGQMGMMAGML

>member
-1 MRKNIKALLCVTAFV
+1 MRKNIKTLLCVTAFV

-46 NIINA
+46 NVVNA
-51 GTLNNNAS
+51 GTLNNEAN
-59 LTVETSLENS
+59 LTVNTKLTNS
-69 SRINNSSSIVT
+69 STIDNSSSIVT
-80 TEITNQSGASITGE
+80 KEIGNQSGASITGA
-94 SGSIEI
+94 SGSLKI
-100 SNGGTNAGT
+100 SSGGINDGT
-109 ITQNIVNVTSGT
+109 IEQNIVSITGGT
-121 LANSGTITV
+121 LVNSGTI
-130 QNQFTNGATITGDTG
+130 N
-145 SISVSGESSNTG
+145 
-157 SIAQNSISV
+157 
-166 NGDFTNSGTLQ
+166 
-177 ATTFNNNGELTG
+177 ATTFSNSGQLTG

-201 NGKTIEQDTIEIT
+201 TTIEQNTIEIT

-224 ANKEFTNTSSDITGS
+224 ANKEFTNASSDITGN

-246 DAGNSSNGGSISQ
+246 STGNSSNGGCISQ
-259 TIVNISGNK
+259 AIVNISGNK
-268 FTNTGSITTSKEFTN
+268 FTNTGSITASQEFTN

-323 ITQKEVTTDGT
+323 MTQNEVTTGGT

-376 VNNGSIGSSTDKG
+376 INNGSIGSSPDKG

-411 TGKEFINNSGKE
+411 TGKEFINNSGNE

-509 TGNNSGNL
+509 TGNNSGNI

-524 NGDYTNTGTIT
+524 KGDYTNTGTIT

-573 TFENTGSIIANI
+573 TFENKGSIIANI

-823 SNDTWAGKVSLNGGK
+823 SNDTWAGKVSLNGGN

-877 EIANGTTLN
+877 EIADGTTLN
-886 VNNGGE
+886 INNGGE
-892 VKLNSGDN
+892 VTLNSGDN

-960 GDGIVGIDNNDTLAS
+960 GDGIVGIDDNDTLAS

-986 LNYGKTEA
+986 LNYGNTQNP
-994 SSFEIKAESGNL
+994 SFKIEAESGNL
-1006 NLLENSKMTIN
+1006 NLLENSNMTID

-1037 LASAELNLDKADKWN
+1037 LASAEINLDKADKWN
-1052 GIIDNQGGT
+1052 GTIDNQGGT
-1061 INTDNVTHSSSTAA
+1061 INTDNVTQSSSTAA
-1075 LIQSDGTTNIDN
+1075 LIQSDGTTNIDKN
-1087 TSNITLGE
+1087 SNITLGE

-1300 LAIDDMLFTHSMILP
+1300 LAIDDMLFTHSMVLP
-1315 SFKEEDGGVA
+1315 SFKDEDGGVA

-1434 NWIIGGL
+1434 NWIIGNL

-1502 YGQMGMMAGMF
+1502 YGQMGMMAGML

-1571 FTKRFTDRFSGYL
+1571 FTKKFTDRFSGYL

>member
-1 MRKNIKALLCVTAFV
+1 MRKNIKTLLCVTAFV
-16 GAMSSGIAFADDLT
+16 GAMSSGIAFADNLT

-59 LTVETSLENS
+59 LTVETSLQNS
-69 SRINNSSSIVT
+69 SSINNSSSIVT
-80 TEITNQSGASITGE
+80 KEITNQSGASITGV

-100 SNGGTNAGT
+100 SNGGTNDGS
-109 ITQNIVNVTSGT
+109 ITQNIVNVTAGT
-121 LANSGTITV
+121 LTNSGTIS
-130 QNQFTNGATITGDTG
+130 A
-145 SISVSGESSNTG
+145 
-157 SIAQNSISV
+157 A
-166 NGDFTNSGTLQ
+166 
-177 ATTFNNNGELTG
+177 TFNNSGQLTG

-201 NGKTIEQDTIEIT
+201 TTIEQDTIEIT

-224 ANKEFTNTSSDITGS
+224 ANKEFTNASSDITGN

-246 DAGNSSNGGSISQ
+246 STGNSSNGGSISQ
-259 TIVNISGNK
+259 AIVNISGNK
-268 FTNTGSITTSKEFTN
+268 FTNTGSITASQEFTN
-283 SAANLENN
+283 SAAIE
-291 NTITS
+291 
-296 NGSFTNTGN
+296 GA
-305 ITGQGSIS
+305 GSIS
-313 ANQGGTNTGS
+313 ASQGGTNTGS
-323 ITQKEVTTDGT
+323 ITQNEVTTGGT

-376 VNNGSIGSSTDKG
+376 INNGSIGSSSDKG

-411 TGKEFINNSGKE
+411 TGKEFINNSGNE

-509 TGNNSGNL
+509 TGNNSGNITL
-517 TQDNVTI
+517 DNVTI
-524 NGDYTNTGTIT
+524 KGDYTNTGTIT

-545 ISGGGGKLIVNKG
+545 ISGDSGKLIVNNG

-892 VKLNSGDN
+892 VTLNSGDN

-960 GDGIVGIDNNDTLAS
+960 GDGIVGIDDNDTLAS

-986 LNYGKTEA
+986 LNYGNTQNP
-994 SSFEIKAESGNL
+994 SFKIEAESGNL
-1006 NLLENSKMTIN
+1006 NLLENSNMTID

-1037 LASAELNLDKADKWN
+1037 LASAEINLDKADKWN

-1061 INTDNVTHSSSTAA
+1061 INTDNVTQSSSTAA
-1075 LIQSDGTTNIDN
+1075 LIQNAGTTNIDN

-1114 VNANITGGN
+1114 VNAHITGGN

-1300 LAIDDMLFTHSMILP
+1300 LAIDDMLFTHSMVLP
-1315 SFKEEDGGVA
+1315 SFKDEDGGVA

-1466 AATKFAY
+1466 ATTKFAY

-1502 YGQMGMMAGMF
+1502 YGQMGMMAGML

-1571 FTKRFTDRFSGYL
+1571 FTKKFTDRFSGYL

>member
-1 MRKNIKALLCVTAFV
+1 MRKNIKTLLCVTAFV
-16 GAMSSGIAFADDLT
+16 GAMSSGIAFADNLT

-59 LTVETSLENS
+59 LTVETSLQNS
-69 SRINNSSSIVT
+69 SSINNSSSIVT
-80 TEITNQSGASITGE
+80 TEITNQSGASITGV

-100 SNGGTNAGT
+100 SNGGTNDGS
-109 ITQNIVNVTSGT
+109 ITQNIVNVTAGT
-121 LANSGTITV
+121 LTNSGTIS
-130 QNQFTNGATITGDTG
+130 A
-145 SISVSGESSNTG
+145 E
-157 SIAQNSISV
+157 
-166 NGDFTNSGTLQ
+166 
-177 ATTFNNNGELTG
+177 TFNNSAQLTG

-201 NGKTIEQDTIEIT
+201 TTIEQDTIEIT

-224 ANKEFTNTSSDITGS
+224 ANKEFTNASSDITGN

-246 DAGNSSNGGSISQ
+246 STGNSSNGGSISQ
-259 TIVNISGNK
+259 AIVNISGNK
-268 FTNTGSITTSKEFTN
+268 FTNTGSITASQEFTN
-283 SAANLENN
+283 SAAIE
-291 NTITS
+291 
-296 NGSFTNTGN
+296 GA
-305 ITGQGSIS
+305 GSIS
-313 ANQGGTNTGS
+313 ASQGGTNTGS
-323 ITQKEVTTDGT
+323 ITQNEVTTGGT
-334 FNNGDGTTAGTITTD
+334 FNNGAGTTAGTITTD

-376 VNNGSIGSSTDKG
+376 INNGSIGSSPDKG

-411 TGKEFINNSGKE
+411 TGKEFINNSGNE

-509 TGNNSGNL
+509 TGNNSGNITL
-517 TQDNVTI
+517 DNVTI
-524 NGDYTNTGTIT
+524 KGDYTNTGTIT

-545 ISGGGGKLIVNKG
+545 ISGDSGKLIVNNG

-585 TNGGTFTNNGTI
+585 TNG
-597 GTNQNKAEITNNG
+597 G

-786 STASDLTLESGNVVA
+786 STDSDLTLESGNVVA

-864 IGQGSSIAGDVTT
+864 IGQGSSIADKVETK
-877 EIANGTTLN
+877 IADGTTLN
-886 VNNGGE
+886 IDKGGE
-892 VKLNSGDN
+892 VTLNNGDN
-900 WNGTV
+900 WQGTV
-905 SLNGGKLDVSG
+905 ALDGGKLDVSG

-960 GDGIVGIDNNDTLAS
+960 GDGIVGIDDNDTLAS

-986 LNYGKTEA
+986 LNYGNTQNP
-994 SSFEIKAESGNL
+994 SFKIEAESGNL
-1006 NLLENSKMTIN
+1006 NLLENSNMTID

-1037 LASAELNLDKADKWN
+1037 LASAEINLDKADKWN

-1061 INTDNVTHSSSTAA
+1061 INTDNVTQSSSTAA

-1114 VNANITGGN
+1114 VNAHITGGN

-1170 ELNIAN
+1170 ELNITN

-1190 ITSNDQFMVGSMT
+1190 ITSNDQFWVDKMT

-1231 LDHIFVD
+1231 LDHIFMGP
-1238 KDGNP
+1238 DGEA

-1264 NQHGSGAGALYSL
+1264 NQHGSGAGAFYSL

-1300 LAIDDMLFTHSMILP
+1300 LAIDDMLFTHSMVLP
-1315 SFKEEDGGVA
+1315 SFKDEDGGVA

-1502 YGQMGMMAGMF
+1502 YGQMGMMAGML

-1571 FTKRFTDRFSGYL
+1571 FTKKFTDRFSGYL

>member
-1 MRKNIKALLCVTAFV
+1 MRKNIKTLLCVTAFV

-46 NIINA
+46 NVVNA
-51 GTLNNNAS
+51 GTLNNEAN
-59 LTVETSLENS
+59 LTVNTKLTNS
-69 SRINNSSSIVT
+69 STIDNSSSIVT
-80 TEITNQSGASITGE
+80 KEIGNQSGASITGA
-94 SGSIEI
+94 SGSLKI
-100 SNGGTNAGT
+100 SSGGINDGT
-109 ITQNIVNVTSGT
+109 IEQNIVSITGGT
-121 LANSGTITV
+121 LVNSGTI
-130 QNQFTNGATITGDTG
+130 N
-145 SISVSGESSNTG
+145 
-157 SIAQNSISV
+157 
-166 NGDFTNSGTLQ
+166 
-177 ATTFNNNGELTG
+177 ATTFSNSGQLTG

-201 NGKTIEQDTIEIT
+201 TTIEQNTIEIT

-224 ANKEFTNTSSDITGS
+224 ANKEFTNASSDITGN

-246 DAGNSSNGGSISQ
+246 STGNSSNGGSISQ
-259 TIVNISGNK
+259 AIVNISGNK
-268 FTNTGSITTSKEFTN
+268 FTNTGSITASQEFTN

-323 ITQKEVTTDGT
+323 MTQNEVTTGGT

-376 VNNGSIGSSTDKG
+376 INNGSIGSSSDKG

-423 ITADSFTNQG
+423 ITAESFINQG

-455 TGSLTISN
+455 TGSLIISN

-471 SQNIVSVTG
+471 SQNIVSITG
-480 GTLNNENSIT
+480 GTLTNNNSIT

-509 TGNNSGNL
+509 TGNNSGNI

-524 NGDYTNTGTIT
+524 KGDYTNTGTIT

-545 ISGGGGKLIVNKG
+545 ISGDGGKLIVNNG

-1300 LAIDDMLFTHSMILP
+1300 LAIDDMLFTHSMVLP
-1315 SFKEEDGGVA
+1315 SFKDEDGGVA

-1502 YGQMGMMAGMF
+1502 YGQMGMMAGML

-1571 FTKRFTDRFSGYL
+1571 FTKKFTDRFSGYL

>member
-1 MRKNIKALLCVTAFV
+1 MRKNIKTLLCVTAFV
-16 GAMSSGIAFADDLT
+16 GAMSSGIAFADNLT

-59 LTVETSLENS
+59 LTVETSLQNS
-69 SRINNSSSIVT
+69 SSINNSSSIVT
-80 TEITNQSGASITGE
+80 TEITNQSGASITGV

-100 SNGGTNAGT
+100 SNGGTNDGS
-109 ITQNIVNVTSGT
+109 ITQNIVNVTAGT
-121 LANSGTITV
+121 LTNSGTIS
-130 QNQFTNGATITGDTG
+130 A
-145 SISVSGESSNTG
+145 E
-157 SIAQNSISV
+157 
-166 NGDFTNSGTLQ
+166 
-177 ATTFNNNGELTG
+177 TFNNSGQLTG

-201 NGKTIEQDTIEIT
+201 TTIEQDTIEIT

-224 ANKEFTNTSSDITGS
+224 ANKEFTNASSDITGN

-246 DAGNSSNGGSISQ
+246 STGNSSNGGSISQ
-259 TIVNISGNK
+259 AIVNISGNK
-268 FTNTGSITTSKEFTN
+268 FTNTGSITASQEFTN
-283 SAANLENN
+283 SAAIE
-291 NTITS
+291 
-296 NGSFTNTGN
+296 GA
-305 ITGQGSIS
+305 GSIS
-313 ANQGGTNTGS
+313 ASQGGTNTGS
-323 ITQKEVTTDGT
+323 ITQNEVTTGGT
-334 FNNGDGTTAGTITTD
+334 FNNGDGTTAGTITTN

-376 VNNGSIGSSTDKG
+376 INNGSIGSSPDKG

-411 TGKEFINNSGKE
+411 TGKEFINNSGNE

-509 TGNNSGNL
+509 TGNNSGNI

-524 NGDYTNTGTIT
+524 KGDYTNTGTIT

-545 ISGGGGKLIVNKG
+545 ISGDGGKLIVNNG

-823 SNDTWAGKVSLNGGK
+823 SNDTWAGKVSLNGGN

-877 EIANGTTLN
+877 EIADGTTLN
-886 VNNGGE
+886 INNGGE
-892 VKLNSGDN
+892 VTLNSGDN

-960 GDGIVGIDNNDTLAS
+960 GDGIVGIDDNDTLAS

-986 LNYGKTEA
+986 LNYGNTQNP
-994 SSFEIKAESGNL
+994 SFKIEAESGNL
-1006 NLLENSKMTIN
+1006 NLLENSNMTID

-1037 LASAELNLDKADKWN
+1037 LASAEINLDKADKWN
-1052 GIIDNQGGT
+1052 GTIDNQGGT
-1061 INTDNVTHSSSTAA
+1061 INTDNVTQSSSTAA
-1075 LIQSDGTTNIDN
+1075 LIQSDGTTNIDKN
-1087 TSNITLGE
+1087 SNITLGE

-1300 LAIDDMLFTHSMILP
+1300 LAIDDMLFTHSMVLP
-1315 SFKEEDGGVA
+1315 SFKDEDGGVA

-1502 YGQMGMMAGMF
+1502 YGQMGMMAGML

-1571 FTKRFTDRFSGYL
+1571 FTKKFTDRFSGYL

>member
-1 MRKNIKALLCVTAFV
+1 MRKNIKTLLCVTAFV

-46 NIINA
+46 NVVNA
-51 GTLNNNAS
+51 GTLNNEAN
-59 LTVETSLENS
+59 LTVNTKLTNS
-69 SRINNSSSIVT
+69 STIDNSSSIVT
-80 TEITNQSGASITGE
+80 KEIGNQSGASITGA
-94 SGSIEI
+94 SGSLKI
-100 SNGGTNAGT
+100 SSGGINDGT
-109 ITQNIVNVTSGT
+109 IEQNIVSITGGT
-121 LANSGTITV
+121 LVNSGTI
-130 QNQFTNGATITGDTG
+130 N
-145 SISVSGESSNTG
+145 
-157 SIAQNSISV
+157 
-166 NGDFTNSGTLQ
+166 
-177 ATTFNNNGELTG
+177 ATTFSNSGQLTG

-201 NGKTIEQDTIEIT
+201 TTIEQNTIEIT

-224 ANKEFTNTSSDITGS
+224 ANKEFTNASSDITGN

-246 DAGNSSNGGSISQ
+246 STGNSSNGGSISQ
-259 TIVNISGNK
+259 AIVNISGNK
-268 FTNTGSITTSKEFTN
+268 FTNTGSITASQEFTN

-323 ITQKEVTTDGT
+323 MTQNEVTTGGT

-376 VNNGSIGSSTDKG
+376 INNGSIGSSSDKG

-411 TGKEFINNSGKE
+411 TGKEFINNSGNE

-509 TGNNSGNL
+509 TGNNSGNI

-524 NGDYTNTGTIT
+524 KGDYTNTGTIT

-545 ISGGGGKLIVNKG
+545 ISGGGGKLIVNNG

-573 TFENTGSIIANI
+573 TFENTGSIIADI
-585 TNGGTFTNNGTI
+585 TNGGTFTNNGTV

-619 ASAITNNADK
+619 ASAITNSENK
-629 TFTNAGNVVTDTI
+629 TFTNAGTVVTDTI
-642 TNNGTFDGKGSITIG
+642 TNNGTLDGNGSITIG
-657 GGENTGTITQNNIT
+657 GGENSTTGVISQNNIT

-747 LEITGSDGTLGG
+747 LEITGSGSDIGGT
-759 IIDAIG
+759 IDAIG
-765 TGNNLAAGNN
+765 TGNNLAAGSN

-801 DAVVNITQNGEF
+801 DAVVNINGEF

-892 VKLNSGDN
+892 VTLNSGDN

-960 GDGIVGIDNNDTLAS
+960 GEGIVGIDDNDTLDS
-975 SSVIS
+975 NSIIS

-986 LNYGKTEA
+986 LNYGNTKDP
-994 SSFEIKAESGNL
+994 SFKIEAESGNL
-1006 NLLENSKMTIN
+1006 NLLENSKMTID

-1037 LASAELNLDKADKWN
+1037 LASAEINLDKADKWN
-1052 GIIDNQGGT
+1052 GTIDNQGGT
-1061 INTDNVTHSSSTAA
+1061 INTDNVTQSSSTAA
-1075 LIQSDGTTNIDN
+1075 LIQSDGTTNINN

-1114 VNANITGGN
+1114 VNAHITGGN
-1123 MTIDEN
+1123 MKIDEN

-1140 LDKIIASGDGAMQNA
+1140 LDKIIASGDGATQNA

-1170 ELNIAN
+1170 ELNITN

-1190 ITSNDQFMVGSMT
+1190 ITSNDQFWVDKMT

-1231 LDHIFVD
+1231 LDHIFMGP
-1238 KDGNP
+1238 DGEA

-1264 NQHGSGAGALYSL
+1264 NQHGSGAGAFYSL

-1300 LAIDDMLFTHSMILP
+1300 LAIDDMLFTHSMVLP
-1315 SFKEEDGGVA
+1315 SFKDEDGGVA

-1396 KFMPTAYIGYNGAHQ
+1396 KFMPTAYIGYNGARQ

-1502 YGQMGMMAGMF
+1502 YGQMGMMAGML

>member
-1 MRKNIKALLCVTAFV
+1 MRKNIKTLLCVTAFV
-16 GAMSSGIAFADDLT
+16 GAMSSGIAFADNLT

-59 LTVETSLENS
+59 LTVETSLQNS
-69 SRINNSSSIVT
+69 SSINNSSSIVT
-80 TEITNQSGASITGE
+80 TEITNQSGASITGV

-100 SNGGTNAGT
+100 SNGGTNDGS
-109 ITQNIVNVTSGT
+109 ITQNIVNVTAGT
-121 LANSGTITV
+121 LTNSGTIS
-130 QNQFTNGATITGDTG
+130 A
-145 SISVSGESSNTG
+145 E
-157 SIAQNSISV
+157 
-166 NGDFTNSGTLQ
+166 
-177 ATTFNNNGELTG
+177 TFNNSGQLTG

-201 NGKTIEQDTIEIT
+201 TTIEQDTIEIT

-224 ANKEFTNTSSDITGS
+224 ANKEFTNASSDITGN

-246 DAGNSSNGGSISQ
+246 STGNSSNGGSISQ
-259 TIVNISGNK
+259 AIVNISGNK
-268 FTNTGSITTSKEFTN
+268 FTNTGSITASQEFTN
-283 SAANLENN
+283 SAAIEG
-291 NTITS
+291 T
-296 NGSFTNTGN
+296 
-305 ITGQGSIS
+305 GSIS
-313 ANQGGTNTGS
+313 ASQGGTNTGS
-323 ITQKEVTTDGT
+323 ITQNEVTTGGT
-334 FNNGDGTTAGTITTD
+334 FNNGDGTTAGTITTN

-376 VNNGSIGSSTDKG
+376 INNGSIGSSPDKG

-423 ITADSFTNQG
+423 ITAESFINQG

-455 TGSLTISN
+455 TGSLIISN

-471 SQNIVSVTG
+471 SQNIVSITG
-480 GTLNNENSIT
+480 GTLTNNNSIT

-509 TGNNSGNL
+509 TGNNSGNI

-535 SNDNFTNSGN
+535 SNNNFTNSGD
-545 ISGGGGKLIVNKG
+545 ISGDGGKLIVNNG

-573 TFENTGSIIANI
+573 TFENTGSIIADI

-619 ASAITNNADK
+619 ASAITNSENK
-629 TFTNAGNVVTDTI
+629 TFTNAGTVVTDTI
-642 TNNGTFDGKGSITIG
+642 TNNGTLDGNGSITIG
-657 GGENTGTITQNNIT
+657 GGENSTTGVISQNNIT

-747 LEITGSDGTLGG
+747 LEITGSDIGGT
-759 IIDAIG
+759 IDAIG
-765 TGNNLAAGNN
+765 TGNNLAAGSN

-892 VKLNSGDN
+892 VTLNSGDN

-960 GDGIVGIDNNDTLAS
+960 GEGIVGIDDNDTLDS

-986 LNYGKTEA
+986 LNYGNTKDP
-994 SSFEIKAESGNL
+994 SFKIEAESGNL
-1006 NLLENSKMTIN
+1006 NLLENSKMTID

-1037 LASAELNLDKADKWN
+1037 LASAEINLDKADKWN
-1052 GIIDNQGGT
+1052 GTIDNQGGT
-1061 INTDNVTHSSSTAA
+1061 INTDNVTQSSSTAA
-1075 LIQSDGTTNIDN
+1075 LIQSDGTTNINN

-1114 VNANITGGN
+1114 VNAHITGGN
-1123 MTIDEN
+1123 MKIDEN

-1140 LDKIIASGDGAMQNA
+1140 LDKIIASGDGATQNA

-1170 ELNIAN
+1170 ELNITN

-1190 ITSNDQFMVGSMT
+1190 ITSNDQFWVDKMT

-1231 LDHIFVD
+1231 LDHIFMGP
-1238 KDGNP
+1238 DGEA

-1264 NQHGSGAGALYSL
+1264 NQHGSGAGAFYSL

-1300 LAIDDMLFTHSMILP
+1300 LAIDDMLFTHSMVLP
-1315 SFKEEDGGVA
+1315 SFKDEDGGVA

-1502 YGQMGMMAGMF
+1502 YGQMGMMAGML

>member
-1 MRKNIKALLCVTAFV
+1 MRKNIKTLLCVTAFV

-46 NIINA
+46 NVVNA
-51 GTLNNNAS
+51 GTLNNEAN
-59 LTVETSLENS
+59 LTVNTKLTNS
-69 SRINNSSSIVT
+69 STIDNSSSIVT
-80 TEITNQSGASITGE
+80 KEIGNQSGASITGA
-94 SGSIEI
+94 SGSLKI
-100 SNGGTNAGT
+100 SSGGINDGT
-109 ITQNIVNVTSGT
+109 IEQNIVSITGGT
-121 LANSGTITV
+121 LVNSGTI
-130 QNQFTNGATITGDTG
+130 N
-145 SISVSGESSNTG
+145 
-157 SIAQNSISV
+157 
-166 NGDFTNSGTLQ
+166 
-177 ATTFNNNGELTG
+177 ATTFSNSGQLTG

-201 NGKTIEQDTIEIT
+201 TTIEQNTIEIT

-224 ANKEFTNTSSDITGS
+224 ANKEFTNASSDITGN

-246 DAGNSSNGGSISQ
+246 STGNSSNGGSISQ
-259 TIVNISGNK
+259 AIVNISGNK
-268 FTNTGSITTSKEFTN
+268 FTNTGSITASQEFTN

-323 ITQKEVTTDGT
+323 MTQNEVTTGGT

-376 VNNGSIGSSTDKG
+376 INNGSIGSSSDKG

-423 ITADSFTNQG
+423 ITAESFINQG
-433 SVTNNGTINAGSLNN
+433 SVTNNGTINAESLTNT
-448 SSSITGN
+448 SSITGN
-455 TGSLTISN
+455 TGSLIISN

-471 SQNIVSVTG
+471 SQNIVSITG
-480 GTLNNENSIT
+480 GTLTNNNSIT

-509 TGNNSGNL
+509 TGNNSGNI

-535 SNDNFTNSGN
+535 SNNNFTNSGD
-545 ISGGGGKLIVNKG
+545 ISGDGGKLIVNNG

-573 TFENTGSIIANI
+573 TFENTGSIIADI

-619 ASAITNNADK
+619 ASAITNSENK
-629 TFTNAGNVVTDTI
+629 TFTNAGTVVTDTI
-642 TNNGTFDGKGSITIG
+642 TNNGTLDGNGSITIG

-823 SNDTWAGKVSLNGGK
+823 SNDTWAGKVSLNGGN

-877 EIANGTTLN
+877 EIADGTTLN
-886 VNNGGE
+886 INNGGE
-892 VKLNSGDN
+892 VTLNSGDN

-960 GDGIVGIDNNDTLAS
+960 GDGIVGIDDNDTLAS

-986 LNYGKTEA
+986 LNYGNTQNP
-994 SSFEIKAESGNL
+994 SFKIEAESGNL
-1006 NLLENSKMTIN
+1006 NLLEKSNMTIDD
-1017 GSSSIADAV
+1017 SSSIADAV

-1037 LASAELNLDKADKWN
+1037 LASAEINLDKADKWN

-1061 INTDNVTHSSSTAA
+1061 INTDNVTQSSSTAA
-1075 LIQSDGTTNIDN
+1075 LIQNAGTTNIDN

-1114 VNANITGGN
+1114 VNAHITGGN

-1300 LAIDDMLFTHSMILP
+1300 LAIDDMLFTHSMVLP
-1315 SFKEEDGGVA
+1315 SFKDEDGGVA

-1502 YGQMGMMAGMF
+1502 YGQMGMMAGML

-1571 FTKRFTDRFSGYL
+1571 FTKKFTDRFSGYL

>member
-46 NIINA
+46 NVNNA
-51 GTLNNNAS
+51 GTLNNKAS
-59 LTVETSLENS
+59 LTVNTKLTNS
-69 SRINNSSSIVT
+69 STIDNSSSIVT
-80 TEITNQSGASITGE
+80 KEIGNQSGASITGA
-94 SGSIEI
+94 SGSLKI
-100 SNGGTNAGT
+100 SSGGINDGT
-109 ITQNIVNVTSGT
+109 IEQNIVSITGGT
-121 LANSGTITV
+121 LVNSGTI
-130 QNQFTNGATITGDTG
+130 N
-145 SISVSGESSNTG
+145 
-157 SIAQNSISV
+157 
-166 NGDFTNSGTLQ
+166 
-177 ATTFNNNGELTG
+177 ATTFSNSGQLTG

-201 NGKTIEQDTIEIT
+201 TTIEQNTIEIT

-224 ANKEFTNTSSDITGS
+224 ANKEFTNASSDITGN

-246 DAGNSSNGGSISQ
+246 STGNSSNGGSISQ
-259 TIVNISGNK
+259 AIVNISGNK
-268 FTNTGSITTSKEFTN
+268 FTNTGSITASQEFTN

-323 ITQKEVTTDGT
+323 MTQNEVTTGGT

-376 VNNGSIGSSTDKG
+376 INNGSIGSSSDKG

-411 TGKEFINNSGKE
+411 TGKEFINNSGNE

-509 TGNNSGNL
+509 TGNNSGNI

-524 NGDYTNTGTIT
+524 KGDYTNTGTIT
-535 SNDNFTNSGN
+535 SNNNFTNSGD
-545 ISGGGGKLIVNKG
+545 ISGDGGKLIVNNG

-573 TFENTGSIIANI
+573 TFENTGSIIADI
-585 TNGGTFTNNGTI
+585 TNG
-597 GTNQNKAEITNNG
+597 G

-619 ASAITNNADK
+619 ASAITNSENK
-629 TFTNAGNVVTDTI
+629 TFTNAGTVVTDTI
-642 TNNGTFDGKGSITIG
+642 TNNGTLDGNGSITIG
-657 GGENTGTITQNNIT
+657 DGENSTTGVISQNNIT

-739 ISLENGSS
+739 ISLENGSY
-747 LEITGSDGTLGG
+747 LEITGSGSDIGGT
-759 IIDAIG
+759 IDAIG
-765 TGNNLAAGNN
+765 TGNNLAAGSN

-892 VKLNSGDN
+892 VTLNSGDN

-960 GDGIVGIDNNDTLAS
+960 GEGIVGIDDNDTLDS

-986 LNYGKTEA
+986 LNYGNTKDP
-994 SSFEIKAESGNL
+994 SFKIEAESGNL
-1006 NLLENSKMTIN
+1006 NLLENSKMTID

-1037 LASAELNLDKADKWN
+1037 LASAEINLDKADKWN
-1052 GIIDNQGGT
+1052 GTIDNQGGT
-1061 INTDNVTHSSSTAA
+1061 INTDNVTQSSSTAA
-1075 LIQSDGTTNIDN
+1075 LIQSDGTTNINN

-1114 VNANITGGN
+1114 VNAHITGGN
-1123 MTIDEN
+1123 MKIDEN

-1140 LDKIIASGDGAMQNA
+1140 LDKIIASGDGATQNA

-1170 ELNIAN
+1170 ELNITN

-1190 ITSNDQFMVGSMT
+1190 ITSNDQFWVDKMT

-1231 LDHIFVD
+1231 LDHIFMGP
-1238 KDGNP
+1238 DGEA

-1264 NQHGSGAGALYSL
+1264 NQHGSGAGAFYSL

-1300 LAIDDMLFTHSMILP
+1300 LAIDDMLFTHSMVLP
-1315 SFKEEDGGVA
+1315 SFKDEDGGVA

-1502 YGQMGMMAGMF
+1502 YGQMGMMAGML